1 MRHIDPKTTV
11 NQLLIDHP
19 VVIKVL
25 NDFGVDACCGGAST
39 LEEAA
44 ANDNID
50 LDTLLAAIEHML
62 ARDAAP
68 TPIESVQ

>member
-44 ANDNID
+44 TNDNID
-50 LDTLLAAIEHML
+50 LDTLLAALERLIAGDET
-62 ARDAAP
+62 P
-68 TPIESVQ
+68 TPIESAQ